1 MRKISNRT
9 RKVILITSVIV
20 LVALSISLVFLYQQ
34 KLKDV
39 QAKDYGYSGSQVF
52 TLEEMD
58 KLHLAANT
66 DDLGAYGW
74 KYPFMLD
81 GKATYTSNLFDGYSR
96 SAFSQMY
103 IYIAA
108 YIIFAVVLVFIMWKL
123 LKKTWLVETEKSV
136 GEVLAIDTI
145 ETNADI
151 KELIAKMKKEIETN
165 AHDYRQLQAYLAHE
179 QKNSL
184 SAIKS
189 TLELDGQS
197 EYIPYLDDI
206 SNSIDDLLTLSES
219 DDSISETRTDITLV
233 CARAVD
239 LYKKRFKD
247 ITFQFNEEDESFVL
261 GEERWLYRAICN
273 LLDNAIKY
281 GNQKPVNVE
290 IKKKHNSIILFVRD
304 QGIGIKESDFLSIF
318 ENRYRI
324 NELNTDGYG
333 IGLSLVKHVCNLC
346 NGNVWLESKINE
358 GSIFYLSFPFANEV
372 EGEKI

>member
-9 RKVILITSVIV
+9 KKVSIYISIVLLITFAI
-20 LVALSISLVFLYQQ
+20 ALVFLYQQ
-34 KLKDV
+34 KLRDV
-39 QAKDYGYSGSQVF
+39 QAVDYPYSGSQVF
-52 TLEEMD
+52 TTEEMR
-58 KLHLAANT
+58 NIT
-66 DDLGAYGW
+66 ITEFVEGARLEGE
-74 KYPFMLD
+74 
-81 GKATYTSNLFDGYSR
+81 ATYTTNLFHQY
-96 SAFSQMY
+96 AATALSQMTTY
-103 IYIAA
+103 IVGFVGIAIVL
-108 YIIFAVVLVFIMWKL
+108 IIIIWNLIKQDYL
-123 LKKTWLVETEKSV
+123 NKIEKSV
-136 GEVLAIDTI
+136 AEVLDIDTL

-151 KELIAKMKKEIETN
+151 KELVLKMKNEIEVN

-219 DDSISETRTDITLV
+219 NDSISETVVDITLI

-239 LYKKRFKD
+239 LSKKKFKEISFEFD
-247 ITFQFNEEDESFVL
+247 EDAETFVL

-281 GNQKPVNVE
+281 GENKPIQVKLKQKY
-290 IKKKHNSIILFVRD
+290 NSIVVSVQD
-304 QGIGIKESDFLSIF
+304 QGIGMEEKNLSVIF

-324 NELNTDGYG
+324 NELNNDGYG
-333 IGLSLVKHVCNLC
+333 IGLSLVQHVCKLC
-346 NGNVWLESKINE
+346 NGNVWVESELHK
-358 GSIFYLSFPFANEV
+358 GTTFYLSFPFVNEQ
-372 EGEKI
+372 EGRDV